1 MLDRESELEV
11 IRTAI
16 STASTGSG
24 SALIVEGVAGIGKT
38 RLLAQGC
45 ALGAR
50 AGLRILRASC
60 GEFEAA
66 YPWGMVRQ
74 VFDCI
79 VRDDSAVG
87 PRRFLR
93 DAGRLALPALGL
105 GVAAGG
111 GKDDE
116 FALLHGLYWL
126 TADMTRE
133 SALLIAVDDLHWSD
147 RPSLRFAAHLIRRLE
162 GLPVLLMMSARPP
175 RPTGQREHG
184 DPDHVLASIRAQG
197 LTTVIS
203 PGPLSGP
210 ACASLLRG
218 ALGGQPAPAFAE
230 ACQQMTGGNPFL
242 LQALA
247 DSLVAERVA
256 GTAADAGHVRRM
268 TPAAISRRVL
278 LQLGQLPPGAL
289 AIARAIT
296 ILGAGATTA
305 RACGLAE
312 LGVPEGARVIE
323 TLMSDRL
330 VEGEQTLAFVHPL
343 VRSAVYHD
351 MAPPVRQGL
360 HLGAARMLAAEG
372 CPPQDVAVHLLEC
385 GHATDP
391 WAVSMLRRAAGQ
403 AREQAAPD
411 LALRCLERALAQ
423 TRDPE
428 VRNEVL
434 AELGSM
440 EVGEAPERAVEH
452 LTGVLSSVTGP
463 ARRAAVALPL
473 GQALAVC
480 GRFAESV
487 EVLAGAVAELGDGDS
502 GLRARLQAVLL
513 DTARW
518 DLASTARADA
528 LLAELDQQEQDGGEL
543 APALQAILAT
553 YQASVLCDRRRAL
566 SHARRVLPAATRL
579 FDLSAPIVP
588 ETISVLLFC
597 DQLDEARQA
606 VQEWLR
612 LTQSRGLPIA
622 SSVAASFA
630 SFVALHAGA
639 VSESAAWARQA
650 LDASGS
656 LWVSPIAVAVLV
668 QALIERGDSA
678 AAHQELAAHGLAGDL
693 GRTWPA
699 NRVRYA
705 RACLYAADGDH
716 RRAADDLLTAGDLAE
731 RWRMRNPALM
741 SWRSAAALSL
751 AALGQRTDARELC
764 AEELRLARHWG
775 PGRALG
781 IALRAAGI
789 TAGGQ
794 RGIEML
800 SEAADVLGRSPARLE
815 HARALADLG
824 SALRRSGARTEA
836 REPLRQA
843 LDLAHANGGLALAER
858 ARSELIIAGGRPRRH
873 AIRGRDAL
881 TPSELRV
888 AQMAAEGRTN
898 RQIAQALFVTQRTV
912 ETHLTSAYGKLGIR
926 SRPELTAALATGG
939 RAASVS

>member
-16 STASTGSG
+16 ATVSTGSG

-45 ALGAR
+45 ALGEQ

-79 VRDDSAVG
+79 VRDDSVGG
-87 PRRFLR
+87 PRRFVR

-111 GKDDE
+111 RKDDE

-126 TADMTRE
+126 TADMARE
-133 SALLIAVDDLHWSD
+133 SPLLIAVDDLHWSD

-162 GLPVLLMMSARPP
+162 GLPVLLMVSARPP
-175 RPTGQREHG
+175 RPTGRREHG
-184 DPDHVLASIRAQG
+184 DPGHVLASIRAEG
-197 LTTVIS
+197 LATMIS

-210 ACASLLRG
+210 ACASLLRD
-218 ALGGQPAPAFAE
+218 ALGGQPAPGFAE

-278 LQLGQLPPGAL
+278 LQLGQMPPGAL
-289 AIARAIT
+289 ASARAIT

-305 RACGLAE
+305 RACRLAD
-312 LGVPEGARVIE
+312 LGASEGTRVIE

-343 VRSAVYHD
+343 VRSAVYQD
-351 MAPPVRQGL
+351 MAPPIRQGL

-372 CPPQDVAVHLLEC
+372 CPSQDVAVHLLEC
-385 GHATDP
+385 GPATDP

-403 AREQAAPD
+403 AREQGAPD

-440 EVGEAPERAVEH
+440 EVGEAPGRAVEH
-452 LTGVLSSVTGP
+452 LTGALSSVTDP

-480 GRFAESV
+480 GRFAEAV
-487 EVLAGAVAELGDGDS
+487 EVLARAVAELGGDNS
-502 GLRARLQAVLL
+502 GPRARLQAVLL

-518 DLASTARADA
+518 DMASTAQADA
-528 LLAELDQQEQDGGEL
+528 LLAELDQQEEAGGDL

-553 YQASVLCDRRRAL
+553 YQTSVLCDRPRAL

-606 VQEWLR
+606 VQDWLR

-668 QALIERGDSA
+668 LALIERGDSA
-678 AAHQELAAHGLAGDL
+678 AAHQELAAYGLVGDL
-693 GRTWPA
+693 GRTWPS

-705 RACLYAADGDH
+705 RACLHAADGDH
-716 RRAADDLLTAGDLAE
+716 RRAADDLLAAGDLAE

-741 SWRSAAALSL
+741 NWRSAAALSL
-751 AALGQRTDARELC
+751 AALGQPADARLLC
-764 AEELRLARHWG
+764 AEELRLARRWG

-789 TAGGQ
+789 TAGGR
-794 RGIEML
+794 RGIELL
-800 SEAADVLGRSPARLE
+800 SEATDVLSRSPARLE

-824 SALRRSGARTEA
+824 SALRRSGARTQA

-843 LDLAHANGGLALAER
+843 LDLAHASGGLALAER
-858 ARSELIIAGGRPRRH
+858 ARSELIIAGGRPRRQ

-888 AQMAAEGRTN
+888 AQMAAEGQTN

-926 SRPELTAALATGG
+926 SRPELPAALATGS
-939 RAASVS
+939 RAAPGG